1 MEPGT
6 RLSALALHLTYNG
19 GAMQPATSQIASGE
33 PSTASV
39 TGRGFFRILSFFDIA
54 EAIDLDNLRALLGP
68 EAAPRSPGFVH
79 LTPECAQA
87 QNQPLL
93 ESVEPIALASGE
105 KLEAKIKYY
114 WFGVASVE
122 LSTPFECHFDSLCGQ
137 SYRWMNAPEVE
148 KAAEV
153 LLRARLQRF
162 RPALIKPSSKWLD
175 EDYLVID
182 IQSAQHADGRCAT
195 GTELLQHY
203 GDQIT
208 QLVRGELAPLSAAE
222 RDEILRGA
230 LSYYPTD
237 LIVVGWA
244 AALVYD
250 KPDAASAILDLL
262 EYANTQLLEFRYY
275 DELLTALL
283 SNVYSSL
290 EGHESFLSR
299 WRLPRRAGRVNRLR
313 LDIMDLAERTEY
325 AVKFISDTY
334 YARVYRLCSAK
345 IGVDDYKALVGE
357 KLKTAGELYEFMVA
371 QFNERRMF
379 ALELVV
385 AVLVL
390 LDVILLLRQ

>member
-1 MEPGT
+1 VVLPGGE
-6 RLSALALHLTYNG
+6 RLA
-19 GAMQPATSQIASGE
+19 
-33 PSTASV
+33 
-39 TGRGFFRILSFFDIA
+39 
-54 EAIDLDNLRALLGP
+54 
-68 EAAPRSPGFVH
+68 
-79 LTPECAQA
+79 
-87 QNQPLL
+87 
-93 ESVEPIALASGE
+93 
-105 KLEAKIKYY
+105 AKIKYY

-122 LSTPFECHFDSLCGQ
+122 LSVPFECLFNSICGE

-153 LLRARLQRF
+153 LLRGRLERF
-162 RPALIKPSSKWLD
+162 RPALLKPSVKWLD

-182 IQSAQHADGRCAT
+182 IESAQYSDGRAAT
-195 GTELLQHY
+195 GTELLQCY
-203 GDQIT
+203 GDQIA
-208 QLVRGELAPLSAAE
+208 QLVRGEIAPLSATE

-237 LIVVGWA
+237 LIVVGWG

-250 KPDAASAILDLL
+250 KLDATDAILDLL

-275 DELLTALL
+275 DELLTSLL

-299 WRLPRRAGRVNRLR
+299 WRLPGRAGRVNRLR

-345 IGVDDYKALVGE
+345 IGVDDYKTLVNE
-357 KLKTAGELYEFMVA
+357 KLKTAGELYAFMVA

-379 ALELVV
+379 ALEVVV

-390 LDVILLLRQ
+390 LDVILLLRWH

>member
-1 MEPGT
+1 
-6 RLSALALHLTYNG
+6 
-19 GAMQPATSQIASGE
+19 MQPATAQAPPE
-33 PSTASV
+33 NTAATV
-39 TGRGFFRILSFFDIA
+39 RARGYFRILSIFDIA
-54 EAIDLDNLRALLGP
+54 EAIDLEQLRILLGP
-68 EAAPRSPGFVH
+68 EAAPLSPAFVH
-79 LTPECAQA
+79 LTPEYAQA

-93 ESVEPIALASGE
+93 ESVDPVAIPSGE
-105 KLEAKIKYY
+105 QLEAKIKYY

-122 LSTPFECHFDSLCGQ
+122 LSVPFECLFNSICGQ

-153 LLRARLQRF
+153 LLRARLERF
-162 RPALIKPSSKWLD
+162 RPALLKPSPKWLD

-182 IQSAQHADGRCAT
+182 IESAQYADGRAAT

-208 QLVRGELAPLSAAE
+208 QLVRGEIAPLSATE

-250 KPDAASAILDLL
+250 KPDATSAILDLL

-275 DELLTALL
+275 DELLTHLL

-290 EGHESFLSR
+290 EGRESFLSR
-299 WRLPRRAGRVNRLR
+299 WRLPRRAGRLNRLR

-345 IGVDDYKALVGE
+345 IGVDDYKTLVNE
-357 KLKTAGELYEFMVA
+357 KLKTAGELYEFMVT

-379 ALELVV
+379 VLELVV

-390 LDVILLLRQ
+390 LDVILVLRGK

>member
-1 MEPGT
+1 VSP
-6 RLSALALHLTYNG
+6 RSRPHLTYNRG
-19 GAMQPATSQIASGE
+19 YVQPATAQAPPE
-33 PSTASV
+33 NTAATV
-39 TGRGFFRILSFFDIA
+39 RARGYFRILSIFDIA
-54 EAIDLDNLRALLGP
+54 EAIDLEQLRILLGP
-68 EAAPRSPGFVH
+68 EAAPRSPAFVH
-79 LTPECAQA
+79 LTPEYAQA

-93 ESVEPIALASGE
+93 ESVDPVAIPSGE
-105 KLEAKIKYY
+105 QLEAKIKYY

-122 LSTPFECHFDSLCGQ
+122 LSVPFECLFNSICGQ

-153 LLRARLQRF
+153 LLRARLERF
-162 RPALIKPSSKWLD
+162 RPALLRPSPKWLD

-182 IQSAQHADGRCAT
+182 IESAQYADGRAAT
-195 GTELLQHY
+195 GTELLQYY

-208 QLVRGELAPLSAAE
+208 QLVRGEIAPLSATE

-250 KPDAASAILDLL
+250 KPDATSAILDLL

-275 DELLTALL
+275 DELLTNLL

-290 EGHESFLSR
+290 EGRESFLSR
-299 WRLPRRAGRVNRLR
+299 WRLPRRAGRLNRLR

-345 IGVDDYKALVGE
+345 IGVDDYKTLVNE

-379 ALELVV
+379 VLELVV

-390 LDVILLLRQ
+390 LDVILVLRGK

>member
-1 MEPGT
+1 MTTPVAQTEVST
-6 RLSALALHLTYNG
+6 TALK
-19 GAMQPATSQIASGE
+19 
-33 PSTASV
+33 V
-39 TGRGFFRILSFFDIA
+39 RGLFRILNFFDIA
-54 EAIDLDNLRALLGP
+54 EAIDLDSLRRLLGP

-79 LTPECAQA
+79 LTPEYAQA
-87 QNQPLL
+87 QTPPLL
-93 ESVEPIALASGE
+93 EAVDPVNLASGE
-105 KLEAKIKYY
+105 RLQARIKYY

-122 LSTPFECHFDSLCGQ
+122 FTTEFQCEFASLCAQ

-148 KAAEV
+148 QAAEDV
-153 LLRARLQRF
+153 LRQHLERF
-162 RPALIKPSSKWLD
+162 RPALIKPSTKWLD

-182 IQSAQHADGRCAT
+182 IQSAHHEDGRAASAT
-195 GTELLQHY
+195 EMLQQHS
-203 GDQIT
+203 DQIT
-208 QLVRGELAPLSAAE
+208 ELVRGEMAPLSATE
-222 RDEILRGA
+222 REEILRGS

-244 AALVYD
+244 AALIYD
-250 KPDAASAILDLL
+250 KPDATSAILDLL

-275 DELLTALL
+275 DELLTMLL

-290 EGHESFLSR
+290 EGRESFLSR
-299 WRLPRRAGRVNRLR
+299 WRLPRRAGRLNRLR

-334 YARVYRLCSAK
+334 YARVYRLISSK
-345 IGVDDYKALVGE
+345 IGVEDYRALVSE

-379 ALELVV
+379 VIEVVV